1 LSHRFCVRCL
11 RWRGLTHGDASAFT
25 PTAIPD
31 DTPAPV
37 PTATPAPVPTIAV
50 ITVGVNPEFR
60 PFIFVDAG
68 KGAGFDVDLLNAM
81 AAAANFEVA
90 YVITPFD
97 EIFRGLEEGRFD
109 AAISAITITDERKQ
123 RVDFTDPYFTT
134 GQAVLSFYS
143 PGQGLAVRTDNTAIT
158 GTASLTESVTVGVKS
173 GTTGATFVAERT
185 AAQSAVFPEAAPAL
199 QALADGQV
207 DAVVVDIPVIAEYI
221 KTQPAAGIK
230 LTGGPVTEEAY
241 GIAVSKAKPELL
253 QLLNDALRQVQV
265 DGAYDRI
272 FQKWFAAP

>member
-1 LSHRFCVRCL
+1 MPICGGGPHDWARAVDF
-11 RWRGLTHGDASAFT
+11 
-25 PTAIPD
+25 AILCCSCWSLHPY
-31 DTPAPV
+31 
-37 PTATPAPVPTIAV
+37 AV
-50 ITVGVNPEFR
+50 I
-60 PFIFVDAG
+60 I
-68 KGAGFDVDLLNAM
+68 
-81 AAAANFEVA
+81 AAH
-90 YVITPFD
+90 D
-97 EIFRGLEEGRFD
+97 
-109 AAISAITITDERKQ
+109 S
-123 RVDFTDPYFTT
+123 
-134 GQAVLSFYS
+134 SC
-143 PGQGLAVRTDNTAIT
+143 
-158 GTASLTESVTVGVKS
+158 SLTESVTVGVKS

-230 LTGGPVTEEAY
+230 LTGGPVTEEAC